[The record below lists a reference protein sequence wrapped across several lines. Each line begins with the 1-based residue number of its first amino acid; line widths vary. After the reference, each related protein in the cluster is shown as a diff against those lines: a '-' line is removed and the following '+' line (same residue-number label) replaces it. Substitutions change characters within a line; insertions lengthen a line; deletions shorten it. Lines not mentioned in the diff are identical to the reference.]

1 MKTYILRPF
10 DIFKKE
16 KAINAEIKKSLM
28 SNHQINDTKA
38 KIIYFFV
45 VANIML
51 LLINLIVYF
60 SIILVIVTTPF
71 NPPIALL
78 RLLPPLFFLLILRPF
93 QMRWLPKVRHVQMET
108 IGLDIHSI
116 TQKYN

>member
-1 MKTYILRPF
+1 MKNYILCPF
-10 DIFKKE
+10 EIFKRE

-28 SNHQINDTKA
+28 SNDRISDTKA
-38 KIIYFFV
+38 KIIYFFIL
-45 VANIML
+45 ANIML
-51 LLINLIVYF
+51 LLMNLIVYF
-60 SIILVIVTTPF
+60 SILLVIVTTPF
-71 NPPIALL
+71 NPPTALL

-93 QMRWLPKVRHVQMET
+93 QTRWLPKVRQVQMET